1 MLCAHPL
8 LPQIFV
14 VMAML
19 VRIMHFLPAMAG
31 LVVTVIMIPLSTF
44 IGKALGKAR
53 REMVKQTDARVKL
66 ASEIITGVHAY
77 TCLFLSCV

>member
-1 MLCAHPL
+1 
-8 LPQIFV
+8 
-14 VMAML
+14 MALL
-19 VRIMHFLPAMAG
+19 VRIMSFAPAMAG

-66 ASEIITGVHAY
+66 ASEIITGECCGLQISFEGQV
-77 TCLFLSCV
+77 LDG